1 MKRVAVPTLT
11 AFPTQHNTPFF
22 FSTHADDVGH
32 AMFVGPTGAGK
43 SIVATFLLSQFRK
56 YEGGNIY
63 IFDKDYTCYIPT
75 LLMNGQHLDLTAAE
89 ARGRMNPYALLGV
102 RESDGKLTHFEYL
115 NRFTRYLLE
124 SLSPDAPLSALTD
137 DFAEIE
143 QAIVLTAAMEP
154 ELHCLSTVVSQ
165 LRPELKSRAS
175 PWLRGAE
182 KGHYFDNDHD
192 EFSLGRFTTIEMGA
206 LLERDGVTAM
216 AVLDY
221 TVYRITMAL
230 SDNNGAPTVIYI
242 EEVWFM
248 LKNPAFES
256 IIENWLRVLRK
267 KNAVLWFATQSLT
280 ELANSTISAAIVNSI
295 PTRVF
300 LPNEEVRSEANYRL
314 YTASFGLNDAQVEQI
329 QRGIRKTNYL
339 LVQGGFSRMVWARFD
354 PTILACLRSDA
365 LAKKIFAKWYAQ
377 ASAEPHWKRH
387 YIEELTHVT

>member
-1 MKRVAVPTLT
+1 
-11 AFPTQHNTPFF
+11 
-22 FSTHADDVGH
+22 
-32 AMFVGPTGAGK
+32 
-43 SIVATFLLSQFRK
+43 
-56 YEGGNIY
+56 
-63 IFDKDYTCYIPT
+63 
-75 LLMNGQHLDLTAAE
+75 
-89 ARGRMNPYALLGV
+89 
-102 RESDGKLTHFEYL
+102 
-115 NRFTRYLLE
+115 
-124 SLSPDAPLSALTD
+124 
-137 DFAEIE
+137 
-143 QAIVLTAAMEP
+143 
-154 ELHCLSTVVSQ
+154 
-165 LRPELKSRAS
+165 
-175 PWLRGAE
+175 
-182 KGHYFDNDHD
+182 
-192 EFSLGRFTTIEMGA
+192 
-206 LLERDGVTAM
+206 
-216 AVLDY
+216 
-221 TVYRITMAL
+221 
-230 SDNNGAPTVIYI
+230 
-242 EEVWFM
+242 M